1 MLTEPVSRTRK
12 TIIKKVIFMTLTEAI
27 TARHSVRS
35 FTDRKIDDSIAAEL
49 QKTIDDCNRLS
60 GFRIQLML
68 DEPNAFSTRMAHY
81 GNFHNCKNYI
91 AMRGSSL
98 CEFPRLSVSAA
109 ELLFLEKG

>member
-1 MLTEPVSRTRK
+1 
-12 TIIKKVIFMTLTEAI
+12 MTLTEAI

-60 GFRIQLML
+60 GFRIQLVL

-91 AMRGSSL
+91 AMIG
-98 CEFPRLSVSAA
+98 P
-109 ELLFLEKG
+109 KGHDEDCVY

>member
-1 MLTEPVSRTRK
+1 
-12 TIIKKVIFMTLTEAI
+12 MTLNEAI

-91 AMRGSSL
+91 AMIGGHHIVAIVKAKVCDIWDSTDG
-98 CEFPRLSVSAA
+98 CIGNYWTKE
-109 ELLFLEKG
+109 